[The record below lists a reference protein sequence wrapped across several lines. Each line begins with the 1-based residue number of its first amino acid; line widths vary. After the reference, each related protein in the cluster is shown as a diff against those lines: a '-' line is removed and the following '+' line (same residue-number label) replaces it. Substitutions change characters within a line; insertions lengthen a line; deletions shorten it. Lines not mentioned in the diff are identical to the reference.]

1 MAIDGYCRTG
11 RLFIFLCSREI
22 TIKLAFDRVE
32 KLVVIIYLVLA
43 SDCRCELQ
51 KIGAVQMNVIS
62 IQTMRVPEENEAFV
76 TLPM

>member
-1 MAIDGYCRTG
+1 MVIVG

-51 KIGAVQMNVIS
+51 EIGAVQMNVIS
-62 IQTMRVPEENEAFV
+62 IQPMRVPEENEAFV
-76 TLPM
+76 TLPL

>member
-1 MAIDGYCRTG
+1 MVIVG

-62 IQTMRVPEENEAFV
+62 IQNNASPRRE
-76 TLPM
+76 